1 LNADNAYQ
9 CIKNGGQKLKGFE
22 FLLLGLGALAGAFL
36 RYKIAESPVL
46 FGVLPINILIINVVG
61 SFILGIFVVISM
73 HFNLDPKYSVF
84 VAIGFCGS
92 FTTMSSFALQSV
104 SLIDSKHFVLF
115 GLNLIG
121 NVGLSIVA
129 LVTGRAIMLAML
141 KG

>member
-1 LNADNAYQ
+1 
-9 CIKNGGQKLKGFE
+9 LKGFE

>member
-1 LNADNAYQ
+1 M
-9 CIKNGGQKLKGFE
+9 KGIE

-61 SFILGIFVVISM
+61 SFILGMFVVISM
-73 HFNLDPKYSVF
+73 HFNLDPKFSVF
-84 VAIGFCGS
+84 IAIGFCGS

-121 NVGLSIVA
+121 NVGLSILA
-129 LVTGRAIMLAML
+129 LVIGRAIMSAILRP
-141 KG
+141 